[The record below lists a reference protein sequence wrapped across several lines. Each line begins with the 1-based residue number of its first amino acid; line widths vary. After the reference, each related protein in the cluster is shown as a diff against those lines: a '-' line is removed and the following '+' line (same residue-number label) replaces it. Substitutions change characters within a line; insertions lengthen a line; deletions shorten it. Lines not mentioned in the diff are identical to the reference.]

1 MLEGLVVALIA
12 AGFGAI
18 SAYIL
23 SIFQEICRAKRYQ
36 SSFIRVL
43 VAIIHQHKIF
53 LESLVAEAKVAN
65 PKSLSGVSEVDPI
78 LIDNAI
84 SELMG
89 TRFMLSLDQL
99 LFITNFKVTLE
110 MIRDQSH
117 RRSSDLKVD
126 SYGNFRLDG
135 EKEQQTIELIGWCIG
150 LINLTED
157 FINQGERY
165 KRPSLYGKEKSTL
178 ESNMDMVDEVCS
190 KHGIELDGRVRMRI
204 SAYFGA

>member
-1 MLEGLVVALIA
+1 
-12 AGFGAI
+12 
-18 SAYIL
+18 
-23 SIFQEICRAKRYQ
+23 
-36 SSFIRVL
+36 
-43 VAIIHQHKIF
+43 
-53 LESLVAEAKVAN
+53 
-65 PKSLSGVSEVDPI
+65 
-78 LIDNAI
+78 
-84 SELMG
+84 
-89 TRFMLSLDQL
+89 MLSLDQL